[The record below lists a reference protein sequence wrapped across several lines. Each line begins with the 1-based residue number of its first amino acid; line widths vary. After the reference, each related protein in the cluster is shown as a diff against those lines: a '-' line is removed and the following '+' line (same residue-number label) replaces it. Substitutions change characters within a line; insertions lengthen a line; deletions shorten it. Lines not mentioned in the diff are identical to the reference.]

1 MKNKIF
7 RSSFWL
13 VVFSILLML
22 PFATSMHAENT
33 PPNKIQTIEM
43 HAPLNSNARSGSV
56 FVNNTSIG
64 QVAWTQ
70 LADAGASDDSRA
82 RAALQTGQV
91 TNYLKATDFGFAVPA
106 NAVIGG
112 VVVEVEHSAKN
123 LTTSI
128 KDKSIKLVKG
138 GAIVGQERVLSPNF
152 LSTSDTLKNYG
163 SSTDMWGVTLTP
175 DEINMAN
182 FGVVLAYQAVQADTA
197 RVDNIRITIHYSSR
211 LYDTDDSSLTWTPGW
226 DTITDDRANGGFYK
240 ATHSPYDT
248 ANVCLS
254 FSGAE
259 RVGVG
264 RVVGTIQGTMKVK
277 IDGVEVAGSPFD
289 NHISYSDGYTT
300 TMHSFIWVKE
310 DLTTSSHTVCVE
322 DVKTDNDEIGFDYFV
337 IAKGN
342 KMAQRGAS
350 LVHGTMKRSDINAH
364 WYYERTPTTADD
376 WDGYVPHHYGLGDI
390 VSVCSVINML
400 NSIPAGKPAPD
411 YWILM
416 NEEDWPIWFT
426 PATYRGPDD
435 ISWAN
440 NLYTTMKNIKD
451 AYTGAASCSGMT
463 KNLPAPK
470 MILTIGS
477 QYHAPPGG
485 GKYGTGNKGFA
496 PLTNG
501 TFCKDGYVDSQ
512 GNVIWTQSQALA
524 TWHCKNLGV
533 SWIDVFWQTLVSQHP
548 DAPEYVGGF
557 AGNFYPPNV
566 DVNPYSS
573 SESLNPQH
581 VADFARDMKD
591 WALGTSVEN
600 PEVWIKELGSW
611 VKSCPEPPNG
621 IGGTI
626 DAQKDDTTCGG
637 LTYTVRNFIGAT
649 QDVLGNQG
657 IVTRWAWYADRYGG
671 YHQCSA
677 GGNSDTDPKVDG
689 ELSDGEFLALNASCT
704 ASPTPSP
711 FGNNF
716 SVAAPYR

>member
-1 MKNKIF
+1 MKNKTF
-7 RSSFWL
+7 RSSFL
-13 VVFSILLML
+13 LSVLSILLML
-22 PFATSMHAENT
+22 SFASSTQAENT
-33 PPNKIQTIEM
+33 PPIKSQTIEF

-56 FVNNTSIG
+56 FVNNASIG

-70 LADAGASDDSRA
+70 LADAGASDDQRA
-82 RAALQTGQV
+82 RAALQAGQV
-91 TNYLKATDFGFAVPA
+91 TNYLKATGFGFNVPA
-106 NAVIGG
+106 NAAIGG

-123 LTTSI
+123 LITSI

-138 GAIVGQERVLSPNF
+138 GSIVGQNRVLSPNF
-152 LSTSDTLKNYG
+152 LSTSDDPKQYG

-175 DEINMAN
+175 DEINGSD
-182 FGVVLAYQAVQADTA
+182 FGVVVAYEAFQADTA

-226 DTITDDRANGGFYK
+226 DTITDDRANGRFYK
-240 ATHSPYDT
+240 ATHSPYDI

-264 RVVGTIQGTMKVK
+264 RVVGTNQGTMKVK

-400 NSIPAGKPAPD
+400 NSIPSGKPAPD

-426 PATYRGPDD
+426 PTTYRGPDD
-435 ISWAN
+435 TSWAN
-440 NLYTTMKNIKD
+440 NLYTTMMNIKD

-477 QYHAPPGG
+477 QYHAPPGT
-485 GKYGTGNKGFA
+485 GKYGNGNI
-496 PLTNG
+496 TNWCSG
-501 TFCKDGYVDSQ
+501 GSNDPNDPDPWHFKSDRQ
-512 GNVIWTQSQALA
+512 G
-524 TWHCKNLGV
+524 TWHCQHLGA
-533 SWIDVFWQTLVSQHP
+533 SWIAAFWQTLVSQHANAP
-548 DAPEYVGGF
+548 DYVAGF
-557 AGNFYPPNV
+557 AGNFYPPDV
-566 DVNPYSS
+566 DVNGYSNT
-573 SESLNPQH
+573 ENLNPQH
-581 VADFARDMKD
+581 VADFARDLKD
-591 WALGTSVEN
+591 WALGTGIDN

-611 VKSCPEPPNG
+611 VWGCPEPPNG
-621 IGGTI
+621 NGGTI
-626 DAQKDDTTCGG
+626 DAQKDNTTCGG
-637 LTYTVRNFIGAT
+637 TTYAIRNFIGAT
-649 QDVLGNQG
+649 QDKLGNQG
-657 IVTRWAWYADRYGG
+657 VVNRWAWYADRYGG

-677 GGNSDTDPKVDG
+677 GGDSDTNPKVYG
-689 ELSDGEFLALNASCT
+689 NIADGEFLALNASCSGT
-704 ASPTPSP
+704 PTLSP